1 MYRSINNNKN
11 GCILSDNLYTFS
23 VFMKF
28 HEEIMSIYILIRY
41 WVVLS
46 VCLSICSFVIE
57 TTFPFSIFKTKH
69 IFGILMTLRK

>member
-46 VCLSICSFVIE
+46 VCLSVCLSVRYRDHLPAVQFQN
-57 TTFPFSIFKTKH
+57 
-69 IFGILMTLRK
+69 